1 MQIDPSHPI
10 NTPGW
15 RQVILAFIW
24 FGLTVALCYS
34 GLWLI
39 ERELNLYGYFSPAAA
54 GSDQLADL
62 VSQLTNALS

>member
-1 MQIDPSHPI
+1 MQTEPSNPI
-10 NTPGW
+10 AAPGW

-24 FGLTVALCYS
+24 FGLTVAICYC

-54 GSDQLADL
+54 SSDLLADL
-62 VSQLTNALS
+62 VSQLANALS